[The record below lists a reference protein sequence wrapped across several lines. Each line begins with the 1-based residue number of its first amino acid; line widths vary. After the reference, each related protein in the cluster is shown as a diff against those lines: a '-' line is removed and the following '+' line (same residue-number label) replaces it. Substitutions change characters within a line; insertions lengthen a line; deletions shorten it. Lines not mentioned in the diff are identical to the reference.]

1 MIHYL
6 TDTEFVRQMSD
17 EGLLRVYQAMS
28 SAEGGAEAE
37 ALLTEIKRRKLDAP
51 LRAGSQQRVSK

>member
-17 EGLLRVYQAMS
+17 DGLLRVYRAMS
-28 SAEGGAEAE
+28 GAQGGAEAE
-37 ALLTEIKRRKLDAP
+37 ALLAEIKRRNLSMPVGA
-51 LRAGSQQRVSK
+51 ATQQRVSQ